1 MALDKLVDSTQ
12 LDADLTSVANAIR
25 TKGGTSAQ
33 LVFPSG
39 FVSAVE
45 AIETGGGEKQYGLI
59 TEIDITSAVSEI
71 RYTLPDLVLSD
82 HLLYV
87 VIDNLTMSAEDWLYA
102 SVIKA
107 GVTIAGTGNYSAK
120 AASINGLKA
129 GFLFSEAKD
138 ILTEAFEGF
147 VAGVMNTT
155 GQGRVNT
162 RFWNNKLTQFCA
174 GPYAAGTVITG
185 GTIRLYGRIR

>member
-12 LDADLTSVANAIR
+12 LDTGLTAVANAIR

-33 LVFPSG
+33 LAFPAG

-102 SVIKA
+102 TVAKEGSYIS
-107 GVTIAGTGNYSAK
+107 GIGNYSAK

-129 GFLFSEAKD
+129 EFLFSEAKD
-138 ILTEAFEGF
+138 ILAESFDGF

-155 GQGRVNT
+155 GGGRMNT
-162 RFWNNKLTQFCA
+162 RIWSQALTQFGVA
-174 GPYAAGTVITG
+174 PYAAGTVITG
-185 GTIRLYGRIR
+185 GTIRLYGRIA